1 LLKRRI
7 VPGKLI
13 GGAEA
18 ASCLG
23 RHQLADQESHLL
35 QGVME
40 QHKPAGSLKGVLAR
54 LPELYDQGGLLCDA
68 RFHQFDVLAR
78 GDRGPV
84 HVSASFVHPLNFIL
98 TACK

>member
-7 VPGKLI
+7 VPGNLI

-18 ASCLG
+18 VFCLG
-23 RHQLADQESHLL
+23 RHQLADQESHLF
-35 QGVME
+35 QSVME
-40 QHKPAGSLKGVLAR
+40 QDKPAGGFEGILTG

-68 RFHQFDVLAR
+68 RFHQFDMLAR

-98 TACK
+98 AARK